1 MIHYIHTN
9 ERVPSTPLDG
19 YSLFYIRPFILEK
32 IMQTDKPFK
41 TIDEQME
48 LLKSRNL
55 TFENPDTVRSSLIK
69 YGYYEIINGYKDKFL
84 INPNNDDEGFKD
96 GITFEHI
103 LALYKLDKNIRASL
117 KNSLEEFELSF
128 KQILAYTI
136 AEEYSDNDSRYIATS
151 HYNTGKSH
159 IIYRHRRP
167 LHDRQGNIVTEND
180 RDRLLKKLKYIT
192 KHNDYQP
199 FKHYRE
205 DHHNVP
211 PWIAIKGLMFGEA
224 IYLYKLSK
232 PNVRDKVLG
241 RMINIDSRLVPVADD
256 RFKIRQSFGDIL
268 SLCLYY
274 RNESSHGG
282 RIYNRRSHKYQLRD
296 SSYFFPNIID
306 VTRSQ
311 FLKGHGRSSVGA
323 LLSCLWSINSS
334 DCYSTLQTW
343 LSVYMD
349 QYLTIYPQDK
359 EMLYDSMELN
369 FQHSEVLEV
378 NHNNKP

>member
-1 MIHYIHTN
+1 MIYCVHTN

-19 YSLFYIRPFILEK
+19 YSLSYIRLFILEK
-32 IMQTDKPFK
+32 IMKTDKPFK

-55 TFENPDTVRSSLIK
+55 TFENPETVKSSLIK
-69 YGYYEIINGYKDKFL
+69 YGYYEIINGYKDNFL
-84 INPNNDDEGFKD
+84 INPKDDSKGFKD
-96 GITFEHI
+96 GVTFEHI
-103 LALYKLDKNIRASL
+103 LALYKLDKNIRAAV
-117 KNSLEEFELSF
+117 KNALEEFELSF

-136 AEEYSDNDSRYIATS
+136 AEEYSDSDSRYTAVS

-159 IIYRHRRP
+159 IKYKRGRSSRNK
-167 LHDRQGNIVTEND
+167 QGKIVKEND
-180 RDRLLKKLKYIT
+180 RDRLLKKIKYIT

-211 PWIAIKGLMFGEA
+211 PWIAVKGLMFGES

-241 RMINIDSRLVPVADD
+241 RLMHIEPRLVATTDET
-256 RFKIRQSFGDIL
+256 FKIRQAFGDIL

-282 RIYNRRSHKYQLRD
+282 RIYNRRSRKYQLRN
-296 SSYFFPNIID
+296 SLYLFPKVID
-306 VTRSQ
+306 VSRSQ
-311 FLKGHGRSSVGA
+311 FSKGHGRSSVGT
-323 LLSCLWSINSS
+323 LLSCLWSMDAS

-343 LSVYMD
+343 LSVYMNE
-349 QYLTIYPQDK
+349 YLKIYPQDK
-359 EMLYDSMELN
+359 KMLYDSMELD
-369 FQHSEVLEV
+369 FQHSKIPEMTYKK
-378 NHNNKP
+378 KP